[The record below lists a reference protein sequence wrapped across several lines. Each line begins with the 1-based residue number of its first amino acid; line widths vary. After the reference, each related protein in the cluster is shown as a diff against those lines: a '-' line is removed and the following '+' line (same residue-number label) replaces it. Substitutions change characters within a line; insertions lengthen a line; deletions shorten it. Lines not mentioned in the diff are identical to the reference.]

1 MKEIINVL
9 LTGVLLF
16 CYAFSKTASLS
27 QKGGCSIR
35 GNTVIRWN
43 VLYTCNLGNEWGEAI
58 KRTEFI
64 PCSHVSTSLLDIL
77 ICVARPTEHGVRSE
91 DSELQSVSGIR

>member
-1 MKEIINVL
+1 VA
-9 LTGVLLF
+9 G
-16 CYAFSKTASLS
+16 
-27 QKGGCSIR
+27 
-35 GNTVIRWN
+35 
-43 VLYTCNLGNEWGEAI
+43 AI

-91 DSELQSVSGIR
+91 DSELQSGSGIR